1 MKNIYILALAAA
13 LLAGCASPNSIVTT
27 AQSVLGISV
36 SENPAT
42 QLYEARAGIVL
53 SQIAFVPCSTNS
65 NGTLM
70 VPDVIQE
77 FRVNNLFA
85 GGLVYQRLA
94 VGANAVNQPGASV
107 MFAKDASGKLSTN
120 AFESVISR
128 FQIIEP
134 KR

>member
-1 MKNIYILALAAA
+1 MKLFLPLFLAL
-13 LLAGCASPNSIVTT
+13 LLSGCATQNSIVTT

-42 QLYEARAGIVL
+42 QLYEARAGVVL
-53 SQIAFVPCSTNS
+53 SQVAFVPCSTN
-65 NGTLM
+65 GTGF

-94 VGANAVNQPGASV
+94 IGAKAVDQPGASL
-107 MFAKDASGKLSTN
+107 MFAKDAKGVLQTNVVTEVIQKLQ
-120 AFESVISR
+120 AIR
-128 FQIIEP
+128 P
-134 KR
+134 K

>member
-1 MKNIYILALAAA
+1 MAAA
-13 LLAGCASPNSIVTT
+13 LLAGCAAPNSIVTT

-36 SENPAT
+36 AENPAT

-53 SQIAFVPCSTNS
+53 NQIAVVPCGTNS
-65 NGTLM
+65 AGGLV

-94 VGANAVNQPGASV
+94 VGANAVNQPGAAM
-107 MFAKDASGKLSTN
+107 MFAKDSSGKLSTN
-120 AFESVISR
+120 AIDSVINRLQS
-128 FQIIEP
+128 IAP
-134 KR
+134 KK